1 MDVSIT
7 DLQVALAEGAR
18 LVDVREGDEYASGH
32 VAGAEHVPMGTV
44 PAHLDELRSDGT
56 LYVIC
61 AVGARSGVVAEFLE
75 GQGVKAVN
83 VDGGMNAWLRAGL
96 PVETGPAG

>member
-7 DLQVALAEGAR
+7 DLQAALAEGAR
-18 LVDVREGDEYASGH
+18 LVDVREDDEYASGH
-32 VAGAEHVPMGTV
+32 VAGAEHVPMRTV
-44 PAHLDELRSDGT
+44 PAHLDELRGDGT

-75 GQGVKAVN
+75 GQGVSVVN
-83 VDGGMNAWLRAGL
+83 VDGGMQAWLRAGL